1 MNAIGSPPT
10 GYAVRSIRAGKW
22 KYIMNL
28 NHTVTFNNAVTKNDK
43 EKYWASWI
51 QAAKWEKIR
60 IDPKDHGPCDSK
72 VVQ

>member
-28 NHTVTFNNAVTKNDK
+28 NHKVTVQKCPH
-43 EKYWASWI
+43 
-51 QAAKWEKIR
+51 AKRQGKLLGLMGAYR
-60 IDPKDHGPCDSK
+60 QD
-72 VVQ
+72 